1 MLNLFMY
8 IFCSN
13 LLVTLI
19 ETFSVSAFCSSKG
32 YMKPY
37 VEMNFNAVP
46 RLSEKECNDHL
57 VILWLWKY
65 SGSIFAK
72 YLLSLMYLIE
82 DNTFGSSPV
91 LCVWLHIYIPFW
103 YHNAFQVQYTQRY
116 VCLLSQVKTLEHLFS
131 RYKILYLQINP

>member
-32 YMKPY
+32 HLKPY

-91 LCVWLHIYIPFW
+91 LCVWLHIYTFLVSQCISSPV
-103 YHNAFQVQYTQRY
+103 YSK
-116 VCLLSQVKTLEHLFS
+116 VCLPPQPGKNIRAPF
-131 RYKILYLQINP
+131 